1 MEIENSDNDNVLRF
15 RLTVDGRCSQ
25 MIVKTDAYQN
35 GLMYYRQVDGRTDG
49 STDVQSLL

>member
-15 RLTVDGRCSQ
+15 RLTVNGRCSQ

-35 GLMYYRQVDGRTDG
+35 GLRLHGHSSKASG
-49 STDVQSLL
+49 PSH